1 MAGAAGFGL
10 RLFFGEEFVEIS
22 SAVQYPYY
30 VDAVCGLTCLHP

>member
-10 RLFFGEEFVEIS
+10 RLFFGEKSVEIS

-30 VDAVCGLTCLHP
+30 VDAVRGSNVFAP